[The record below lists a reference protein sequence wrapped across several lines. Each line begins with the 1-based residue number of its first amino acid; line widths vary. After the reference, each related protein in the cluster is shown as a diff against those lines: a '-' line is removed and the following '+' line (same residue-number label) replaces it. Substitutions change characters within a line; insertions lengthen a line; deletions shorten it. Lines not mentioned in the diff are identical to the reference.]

1 MKNDKPIGTC
11 RIQVI
16 IRAVRTEITTLNKI
30 PSGNTKKALTLED
43 HELLGQQCDATR
55 GDCVVWKE
63 PRPEA
68 MGIVF

>member
-30 PSGNTKKALTLED
+30 PGGNTKKALALED
-43 HELLGQQCDATR
+43 HALPGQQCGATR
-55 GDCVVWKE
+55 GHWVVWKE

-68 MGIVF
+68 MG